1 MTTTIRDLR
10 TILFDIDNQEMTVKQ
25 LRNLLFDQLDQDQ
38 TIRRGTLAD
47 IEQTENERAAAEKA
61 RRAQKMANSEAAI
74 REAGRYGW

>member
-1 MTTTIRDLR
+1 
-10 TILFDIDNQEMTVKQ
+10 
-25 LRNLLFDQLDQDQ
+25 LFDQLDQDQ
-38 TIRRGTLAD
+38 TIQRGTLAD